1 MPKQKR
7 TGGLT
12 VILLVITLS
21 VTALAHNDAGQPEMR
36 STDPAPSDGGLSALL
51 QSQVIATASLSESD
65 TAPSTPQFPARAN
78 APLALSGNVAFHTDR
93 AGTLDVY
100 AQDAD
105 GSTAAVPLVA
115 GLGAD
120 YTPVWSPDGTQMLF
134 VSDRDGDAEIFIR
147 SAGGGE
153 IQLTHNT
160 ADDAHPSWSPS
171 GDHILFTSN
180 AGGGFFQIFTMN
192 PDGSDAQQIGV
203 VPGNNAMH
211 PRYSPDGS
219 RIAFMRASVTE
230 PLCEWNWDV
239 WVMDA
244 DGENQQRITSRL
256 NADLYP
262 NWTPDGTE
270 IVYASC
276 DNWLD
281 FDLYAVNPDT
291 GAERQITSWLWDN
304 EWGAVYS
311 PAGDYLAFNTDVDG
325 NTDIYVAPAAGGT
338 ASNLT
343 QNSADD
349 LVSSWAG
356 QATPETWS
364 ISGHVRDDADNPI
377 PGVTISDD
385 KGHTML
391 TGIAGEYTLGGLAAA
406 TYTLTP
412 SKVGYQFVPETLTVS
427 VPPSATDQSF
437 TGFATM
443 TPVSQPVILVH
454 GWQAKGVWRHAEEPT
469 LWNESVKTTFGG
481 MPKWLTTAGYEV
493 WVAHLDTG
501 ILGTP
506 VAEENA
512 RWLAKQVEYVK
523 LVNPERDL
531 DVILIGHSMGGL
543 VSRACVGQFADCREN
558 VTAIYTLGSPHG
570 GSNSIFLLKTLGL
583 LASDET
589 GFVTRLFCNYHDLLC
604 QISVENMALIFN
616 PNNPNL
622 NGIAYNFIGGDKTP
636 FPVGTLVKILD
647 GPNDGLIG
655 ASSAVGWYYP
665 TSIGMPGSAP
675 GRYWTSETHSAGRPL
690 GYPSYMV
697 REHGGETESFLCID
711 SLIKT
716 DNQWVPGAEC
726 RQASLGANRVTATD
740 GPTLADV
747 TASLSGHLAS
757 GQTVSHTL
765 AVDTS
770 GQSLFYL
777 SWFTGTFSFTLT
789 QPGGQAITPEYAA
802 SHPEEVAYTSGVGD
816 STVLPA
822 AAFAFTATLPG
833 TYTLN
838 IGAGEADSNY
848 VAFAGMETDRTFVVT
863 TNAYLYR
870 PGDTAILTGTLQ
882 GPSGGIDGANVR
894 AQLIR
899 ADDLTETLE
908 LVGLGGGVYRAAY
921 VVPDA
926 PGYLQAVVVAGGDDG
941 GTPFTRQVDRLLAVA
956 PHSAQLA
963 DNYRDWAEDRD
974 GDGFHDTLALDVDV
988 DVTQVG
994 TYTLSADLVADGQ
1007 TVAHAGQY
1015 TNLTLGTHTLT
1026 LRFDGWDI
1034 RHSRLS
1040 GPYTVTNVY
1049 LVDVGAGGIP
1059 AQIAQDMW
1067 TTAAYDWR
1075 DFGFDNRYLP
1085 LILKSD

>member
-1 MPKQKR
+1 MSKQKR
-7 TGGLT
+7 TSGLT
-12 VILLVITLS
+12 VMLLVITLS
-21 VTALAHNDAGQPEMR
+21 ATTLSHGNAGQPEIR
-36 STDPAPSDGGLSALL
+36 FADSTPSDGGLSALL
-51 QSQVIATASLSESD
+51 QSRVIAIASLSESD
-65 TAPSTPQFPARAN
+65 TAPFASQFPARAN
-78 APLALSGNVAFHTDR
+78 APLALTGNVAFHTDR

-115 GLGAD
+115 SLGAD
-120 YTPVWSPDGTQMLF
+120 FTPVWSPDGTQIVF
-134 VSDRDGDAEIFIR
+134 VSDRDGDSEIFIR
-147 SAGGGE
+147 NAGGEE

-180 AGGGFFQIFTMN
+180 AGGEFFQIFTMN
-192 PDGSDAQQIGV
+192 PDGSDVQQIGT

-211 PRYSPDGS
+211 PRYSPDES
-219 RIAFMRASVTE
+219 RIAFMRASITE
-230 PLCEWNWDV
+230 PLCQWNWDV

-244 DGENQQRITSRL
+244 DGENQQRATGRL

-291 GAERQITSWLWDN
+291 GTERQITSWLLDN

-325 NTDIYVAPAAGGT
+325 NTEIYVAPVAGGT

-349 LVSSWAG
+349 LVSSWAA
-356 QATPETWS
+356 QATPEIWS
-364 ISGHVRDDADNPI
+364 ISGHVRDDASKPI

-391 TGIAGEYTLGGLAAA
+391 TSIEGEYTLGGLAAA

-412 SKVGYQFVPETLTVS
+412 SKIGYQFVPDTLTVS
-427 VPPSATDQSF
+427 VPPSATDQGF

-443 TPVSQPVILVH
+443 TPISQPVILVH
-454 GWQAKGVWRHAEEPT
+454 GWQVKGIWSHAVTPT
-469 LWNESVKTTFGG
+469 LWNESIDTTFGE
-481 MPKWLTTAGYEV
+481 MPEWLTAAGYEV

-512 RWLAKQVEYVK
+512 RWLDKQVAYVK
-523 LVNPERDL
+523 GERDP

-558 VTAIYTLGSPHG
+558 VAAIYTLGSPHG

-583 LASDET
+583 LVSDTT
-589 GFVTRLFCNYHDLLC
+589 GSITRFVCDYHDLLC

-622 NGIAYNFIGGDKTP
+622 NSIAYHFIGGDKTP
-636 FPVGTLVKILD
+636 SWVGALVKILD
-647 GPNDGLIG
+647 GPNDGAIG

-665 TSIGMPGSAP
+665 TNIGIPGSAP
-675 GRYWTSETHSAGRPL
+675 GRYWTSETHSAGWPL
-690 GYPSYMV
+690 GYPSYV
-697 REHGGETESFLCID
+697 KREDGGKTESFLCIE
-711 SLIKT
+711 SLLDT
-716 DNQWVPGAEC
+716 NNQWAPGAQC
-726 RQASLGANRVTATD
+726 RQASLGANQVTATD
-740 GPTLADV
+740 EPALTDV
-747 TASLSGHLAS
+747 TASLSGYLES

-765 AVDTS
+765 AVDT
-770 GQSLFYL
+770 GGHSLFYL

-789 QPGGQAITPEYAA
+789 QPGGQVITPEYAGLY
-802 SHPEEVAYTSGVGD
+802 PEKVAYTSGAGD
-816 STVLPA
+816 STILPA
-822 AAFAFTATLPG
+822 AVYGFTTTLPG
-833 TYTLN
+833 DYTLN
-838 IGAGEADSNY
+838 IGAGEADSSY
-848 VAFAGMETDRTFVVT
+848 VTFAAMETDRTFVVT
-863 TNAYLYR
+863 TNAYLYQ

-882 GPSGGIDGANVR
+882 GPSGGIDGANVQ

-899 ADDLTETLE
+899 ADDLTATLE
-908 LVGLGGGVYRAAY
+908 LVGLGGGVYRATY
-921 VVPDA
+921 VVPGA
-926 PGYLQAVVVAGGDDG
+926 PGYLQAVVAAGGDDG
-941 GTPFTRQVDRLLAVA
+941 GMPFTRQVDKLLAVA

-963 DNYRDWAEDRD
+963 ASYRDWSEDKD

-994 TYTLSADLVADGQ
+994 TYTLSADLVTEGQ

-1015 TNLTLGTHTLT
+1015 INLTLGTRTVT

-1034 RHSRLS
+1034 RRSRLS

-1059 AQIAQDMW
+1059 AQIAEDVW
-1067 TTAAYDWR
+1067 TVAAYDWR
-1075 DFGFDNRYLP
+1075 DFGFDNQYLP
-1085 LILKSD
+1085 LVLKNH